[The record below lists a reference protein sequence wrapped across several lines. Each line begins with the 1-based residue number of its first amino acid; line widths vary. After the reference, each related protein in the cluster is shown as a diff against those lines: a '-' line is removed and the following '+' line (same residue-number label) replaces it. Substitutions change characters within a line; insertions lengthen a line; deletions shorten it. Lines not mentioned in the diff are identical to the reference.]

1 MRPGVLI
8 PPARNLSE
16 FHARVGRGLRRVAE
30 EMHRAP
36 PYRKRRDALSQTTHF
51 FRAKRERAR
60 RATSPEQSGKVW
72 PAGRF
77 ARAKRQSPRARRLL
91 QSKAGKRGPADFFR
105 AKRESRPRPSDFSRA
120 KRKSR
125 PRRWDFSRAKRR
137 SAARRLSQ
145 SKAEKRRPVA
155 FPEQSGKVWPAGASP
170 EQSGKARARRLSQSK
185 ARKPATGLSQSK
197 AEKRRPR
204 ARPETFAEQS
214 AKPGGGRFR
223 AGKCESGSGP
233 PPGPPSRASYI
244 ARKAKTAPP
253 GLSQTTQKVR
263 GLLSGLFGPAE

>member
-1 MRPGVLI
+1 MHLQVYIFPVIYSPFLI
-8 PPARNLSE
+8 PPPPKLSE
-16 FHARVGRGLRRVAE
+16 FHARGGRGLQRVAPE
-30 EMHRAP
+30 IHIP
-36 PYRKRRDALSQTTHF
+36 PAYRKRHETVSQTTHF
-51 FRAKRERAR
+51 
-60 RATSPEQSGKVW
+60 P
-72 PAGRF
+72 
-77 ARAKRQSPRARRLL
+77 
-91 QSKAGKRGPADFFR
+91 
-105 AKRESRPRPSDFSRA
+105 RA

-125 PRRWDFSRAKRR
+125 PCRWDFARAKRR

-145 SKAEKRRPVA
+145 SKAEKRRPA
-155 FPEQSGKVWPAGASP
+155 TFPEQSGKVWPAGASP